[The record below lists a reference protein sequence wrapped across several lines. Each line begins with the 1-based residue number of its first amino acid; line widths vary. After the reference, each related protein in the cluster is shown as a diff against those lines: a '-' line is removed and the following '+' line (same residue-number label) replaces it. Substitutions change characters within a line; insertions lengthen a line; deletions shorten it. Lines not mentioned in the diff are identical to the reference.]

1 MFRLVE
7 LAVFPA
13 AIAHAEFIERYVTPW
28 REFNLDKSINSIWNR
43 RNGGVGHR
51 ENKNKINIHL
61 AGRLFAVE
69 PDFSSISFVR
79 GLSLWSDK
87 GSAGKSVEKF
97 PRGQRTRGKP
107 EIMVVSPGS
116 CVLTGVARGSYQN
129 QLHLRASLV
138 RKKKGRHFVITGEE
152 ERNGGEKRTA
162 SHDFLFYLPVTPS
175 SVHCFLTFPITF
187 AAFPFPRV

>member
-138 RKKKGRHFVITGEE
+138 RKKKDVISWLLERKKETVERKGRPLTIFCFI
-152 ERNGGEKRTA
+152 
-162 SHDFLFYLPVTPS
+162 YPS
-175 SVHCFLTFPITF
+175 LLRVCI
-187 AAFPFPRV
+187 AF